1 MDSSDVAHKTD
12 ASDGLFLVIPC
23 SFVLIV
29 LIQRSMEQA
38 WNAKHVIIR
47 EYSDSAEQPLLF
59 SDDFMLI
66 FVHCSLKA
74 NCFLVSCFGDH
85 VRRGLTNTAIL
96 QLIFAFCRVITAVL
110 LAVALG
116 RELNVLTISSNSK
129 QKHQQ
134 HHTSRTHQHH
144 MTA

>member
-1 MDSSDVAHKTD
+1 MV
-12 ASDGLFLVIPC
+12 
-23 SFVLIV
+23 IV
-29 LIQRSMEQA
+29 LIQRRMEQA
-38 WNAKHVIIR
+38 WNAKHVIAP

-96 QLIFAFCRVITAVL
+96 QLYLGILSCYYCSIACCCSGSRVECAHNFIKLQTETSTTL
-110 LAVALG
+110 HIKDTSTPYDSIG
-116 RELNVLTISSNSK
+116 KFHTKSK
-129 QKHQQ
+129 NHC
-134 HHTSRTHQHH
+134 THQLQ
-144 MTA
+144 